1 MEIKTEREDGILIAN
16 VNGRVDSA
24 NAREFENV
32 LSSAISDDDSS
43 VVVDF
48 GGLSYISS
56 SGLRVILL
64 VAKSLRNRNAE
75 FALCSLSGPIGEV
88 FKISGFDKIISIY
101 DSQAEAR
108 AALGG

>member
-1 MEIKTEREDGILIAN
+1 MEIKTQRENRILIAN

-32 LSSAISDDDSS
+32 LSSAISDDDTR
-43 VVVDF
+43 VIVDF

-75 FALCSLSGPIGEV
+75 FALCSLSSHIGEV

-101 DSQAEAR
+101 DSQAEAC

>member
-32 LSSAISDDDSS
+32 LSSAISDDDTS

-56 SGLRVILL
+56 SGPAGHFVGCQITAESQRGIRALL
-64 VAKSLRNRNAE
+64 
-75 FALCSLSGPIGEV
+75 ALWSHRRGLQNQRI
-88 FKISGFDKIISIY
+88 
-101 DSQAEAR
+101 
-108 AALGG
+108 